1 MTASASPMLFGRPTS
16 FNITNY
22 NTVRDGCIYE
32 YNYTYSQLFG
42 KKYWELCALLYN
54 NDASVHYSI
63 TGKKR
68 HWLRMQFDRAVE
80 FFDLYEG

>member
-1 MTASASPMLFGRPTS
+1 MTASPMLFGKPS
-16 FNITNY
+16 GFDINEYNIMRSACMY
-22 NTVRDGCIYE
+22 QF
-32 YNYTYSQLFG
+32 NYTYSQLFG

-54 NDASVHYSI
+54 DDATVHYSI

-68 HWLRMQFDRAVE
+68 HWLRMQADKLVE

>member
-1 MTASASPMLFGRPTS
+1 MTASPMLLGKPSGFD
-16 FNITNY
+16 
-22 NTVRDGCIYE
+22 VREHNSMRNACMDLYG
-32 YNYTYSQLFG
+32 YTYSQLFG
-42 KKYWELCALLYN
+42 KKYWMLCELYYN
-54 NDASVHYSI
+54 NDAAIHYSI